1 MVVAGMDAG
10 AVEVEVGSGWVA
22 VCGVMAV
29 AFAGEMGEDV
39 YIGIPDILI
48 LSLLRRLFLPRCRFF
63 IVL

>member
-1 MVVAGMDAG
+1 MVVAGVDAG
-10 AVEVEVGSGWVA
+10 AVEVDVGSGWLA

-48 LSLLRRLFLPRCRFF
+48 LSFLRTQVLPRCRFL